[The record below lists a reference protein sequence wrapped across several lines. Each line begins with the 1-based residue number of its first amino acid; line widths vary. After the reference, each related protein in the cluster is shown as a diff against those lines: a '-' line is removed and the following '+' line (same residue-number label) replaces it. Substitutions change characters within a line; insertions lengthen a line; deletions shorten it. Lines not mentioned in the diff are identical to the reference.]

1 MSPTIKSVN
10 QQCSNAISFLSW
22 NVRGINDETK
32 RKSVFRFLRNTKSS
46 VMLLQETYSTK
57 EVETRW
63 TREWGNRIIFAH
75 GTNHS
80 KGVMILF
87 KIGIDFEIKSCYR
100 DTNGRFIICVLT
112 INDMLYTISNIYAPD
127 KEKEQ
132 VDFFH
137 ELKNAF
143 VMQNMDV
150 SDKVILGGGGDW
162 NVIQN
167 VQLDKLGRNDELKVR
182 SLDMINNLKMQYD
195 LQDIWRILYPTTKRF
210 TWRQKQPLIQC
221 RLDFWLT
228 SVNIQDTVVNAD
240 IIPGVFL
247 DHSAIILKLDNKTE
261 VNRGNGFWKLNC
273 SLLDDINY
281 ISEISELIPAWGKEH
296 SSIQDKRVLW
306 DILKY
311 EIRKFSIRYSA
322 NKKRAIKSKENEL
335 LIKLSELELKLDQN
349 PSPQLITDYNNAK
362 TAIRELESYK
372 TKGAI
377 IRSKIQWVE
386 EGEQSSQYFFGL
398 EKNNYVKKHIRKLE

>member
-10 QQCSNAISFLSW
+10 QQCSNAIFFLSW

-137 ELKNAF
+137 ELKSAF

-150 SDKVILGGGGDW
+150 SDKVILGGIG
-162 NVIQN
+162 
-167 VQLDKLGRNDELKVR
+167 
-182 SLDMINNLKMQYD
+182 M
-195 LQDIWRILYPTTKRF
+195 
-210 TWRQKQPLIQC
+210 
-221 RLDFWLT
+221 
-228 SVNIQDTVVNAD
+228 
-240 IIPGVFL
+240 
-247 DHSAIILKLDNKTE
+247 
-261 VNRGNGFWKLNC
+261 
-273 SLLDDINY
+273 
-281 ISEISELIPAWGKEH
+281 
-296 SSIQDKRVLW
+296 
-306 DILKY
+306 
-311 EIRKFSIRYSA
+311 
-322 NKKRAIKSKENEL
+322 
-335 LIKLSELELKLDQN
+335 
-349 PSPQLITDYNNAK
+349 
-362 TAIRELESYK
+362 
-372 TKGAI
+372 
-377 IRSKIQWVE
+377 
-386 EGEQSSQYFFGL
+386 
-398 EKNNYVKKHIRKLE
+398 